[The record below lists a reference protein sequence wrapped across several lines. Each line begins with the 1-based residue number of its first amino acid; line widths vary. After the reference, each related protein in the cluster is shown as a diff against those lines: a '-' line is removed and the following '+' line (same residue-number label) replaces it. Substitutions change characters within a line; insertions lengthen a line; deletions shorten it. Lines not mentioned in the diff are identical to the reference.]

1 MAQLQQLKRP
11 QLRLRITRTARHQ
24 SLVPL
29 CSAAANKLALIVGY
43 QAMALIN
50 RDLARAFT
58 PCEEEAERRLTQFR
72 RTEIKN

>member
-1 MAQLQQLKRP
+1 MAQSQQLNQP
-11 QLRLRITRTARHQ
+11 QLRLHITRNVRHEA
-24 SLVPL
+24 LIPL
-29 CSAAANKLALIVGY
+29 HSAAARKLALIVGY